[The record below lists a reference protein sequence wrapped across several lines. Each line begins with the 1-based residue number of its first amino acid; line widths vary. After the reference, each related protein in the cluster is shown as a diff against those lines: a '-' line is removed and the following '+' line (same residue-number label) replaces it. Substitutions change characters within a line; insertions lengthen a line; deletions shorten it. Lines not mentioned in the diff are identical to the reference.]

1 MTPKAGTWVL
11 LLAALLPA
19 STAWAQDADFP
30 DVEQPGVKAQVS
42 VVASRLPEADPGVTV
57 RVLTRE
63 EIARIPARSVV
74 DVLRCLPGL
83 DVRRRGVD
91 GIQADV
97 GIRGA
102 DHNGTLFLVDGEP
115 VNDPQTNHL
124 SADLDVPLD
133 AVERIEVLA
142 GAASSLYGAGAVGG
156 VVNIVTRGARLG
168 RARGQVEAHYGHG
181 SNSLD
186 AGSVRAAAR
195 LTDALSVS
203 ADAGRSE
210 SSGFRDDTEF
220 QSEVVR
226 LSGTL
231 ETERGPLNASLGWAR
246 RAYGAYAFY
255 GSAFPNQQETT
266 ITRTGRVSSELAL
279 GGWTFTPS
287 LFVREHHDDFVLD
300 RERPRFYENL
310 HDTTSGAARLFGRRA
325 LWGGSLAIGV
335 EAGRETISSTN
346 LGSHGRS
353 HEAVFLE
360 LARRLDTSRAEDAPG
375 AAGFRVGLR
384 ADRYD
389 DFGSRLS
396 PQLAVHVVAA
406 RGIRLRASA
415 GTAFRVPTFLDLYY
429 SDPQN
434 RGNPNLAPEKATN
447 VEVGANL
454 DLGVATLDTALF
466 FRRGVD
472 LIDYVRTSST
482 ELYQARNIRRVDTRG
497 IETTLEL
504 KPGLLKPLSRLALQS
519 TYVSTDLRDLTLA
532 ADGVLQGKYVLD
544 PLHVKWDL
552 IAGSTLPFSVDASS
566 RLSYLSRP
574 SFADGVWLWEARLS
588 RQLFAGDGDILE
600 LYVEGENLGGVSY
613 EERPGVPLP
622 GRTLFA
628 GFHLTW

>member
-1 MTPKAGTWVL
+1 MTLRIGTLVPL
-11 LLAALLPA
+11 TLVGAALLA
-19 STAWAQDADFP
+19 GFARAQENELP
-30 DVEQPGVKAQVS
+30 DSDQARVKAQVS
-42 VVASRLPEADPGVTV
+42 VVGSRLAETDPGVTV

-63 EIARIPARSVV
+63 DIAKIPARSVV
-74 DVLRCLPGL
+74 DVLRSIPGL
-83 DVRRRGVD
+83 DVRRRGVE

-102 DHNGTLFLVDGEP
+102 DYNGTLFLVDGEP

-142 GAASSLYGAGAVGG
+142 GSASSLYGAGAVGG
-156 VVNIVTRGARLG
+156 VVNIITRGARLG
-168 RARGQVEAHYGHG
+168 RARGQVEARYGHG

-195 LTDALSVS
+195 LLDNLSFA
-203 ADAGRSE
+203 ADASRAE
-210 SSGFRDDTEF
+210 SSGFRDDTDFATEAL
-220 QSEVVR
+220 R

-231 ETERGPLNASLGWAR
+231 ETERGPVNASFGWAR

-266 ITRTGRVSSELAL
+266 ITRTGRVSSELAIA
-279 GGWTFTPS
+279 GWTLVPS
-287 LFVREHHDDFVLD
+287 VFVRSHHDDFVLD
-300 RERPRFYENL
+300 RARPKFYENL
-310 HDTTSGAARLFGRRA
+310 HDATSGAARLFGRRA
-325 LWGGSLAIGV
+325 LWGGSLAIGA

-353 HEAVFLE
+353 HEALFLE
-360 LARRLDTSRAEDAPG
+360 LSRAFDTSRAEGSPG

-396 PQLAVHVVAA
+396 PELALHVVAA
-406 RGIRLRASA
+406 RGIRLRASVS
-415 GTAFRVPTFLDLYY
+415 TAFRVPTFLNLYY

-434 RGNPNLAPEKATN
+434 QGNPNLAPEKATN
-447 VEVGANL
+447 AEVGGNA
-454 DLGVATLDTALF
+454 DLGFATLDAAF
-466 FRRGVD
+466 FYRRGVD
-472 LIDYVRTSST
+472 LIDYVRSSPT
-482 ELYQARNIRRVDTRG
+482 ERYQARNIRRVDTSG
-497 IETTLEL
+497 LEATLEL
-504 KPGLLKPLSRLALQS
+504 KSLPKPLSRLALQA
-519 TYVSTDLRDLTLA
+519 TYVLTDLHDLPA
-532 ADGVLQGKYVLD
+532 GGPIQGKYVLD

-552 IAGSTLPFSVDASS
+552 IAGGTLPLAVEASS
-566 RLSYLSRP
+566 RLSYFSRP
-574 SFADGVWLWEARLS
+574 SFPDGVWLWEARLS
-588 RQLFAGDGDILE
+588 RQVFAGDGDILE
-600 LYVEGENLGGVSY
+600 VYVEGENLGGVKY

-628 GFHLTW
+628 GLHLSW